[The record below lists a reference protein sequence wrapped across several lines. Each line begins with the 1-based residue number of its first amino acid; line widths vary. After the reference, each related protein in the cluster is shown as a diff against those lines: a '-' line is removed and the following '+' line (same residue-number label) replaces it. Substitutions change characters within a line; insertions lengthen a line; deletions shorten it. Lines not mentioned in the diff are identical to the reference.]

1 ESSLIETSGNAAPS
15 AVQSCRNRVECGTTD
30 QQRLLLTAFRTGCVT
45 VNMKKI
51 LTWLGIAFVLFFLI
65 TAPTQASDVVQGIL
79 GSLRMA
85 AESVIT
91 FMQNLFL

>member
-1 ESSLIETSGNAAPS
+1 M
-15 AVQSCRNRVECGTTD
+15 
-30 QQRLLLTAFRTGCVT
+30 
-45 VNMKKI
+45 NMKKI